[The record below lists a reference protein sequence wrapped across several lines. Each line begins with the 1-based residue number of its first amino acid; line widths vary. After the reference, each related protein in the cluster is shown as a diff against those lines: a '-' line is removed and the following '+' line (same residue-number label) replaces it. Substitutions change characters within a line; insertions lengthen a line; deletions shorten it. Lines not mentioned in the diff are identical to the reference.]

1 MTPVRLEPAAPRFRV
16 KHSSTKPLRSLMPIN
31 KTNESV
37 ILTSKAQRNL
47 GKYTVSPGHSLL
59 THRRNAVDR
68 DSDKN
73 EDL

>member
-1 MTPVRLEPAAPRFRV
+1 MYL
-16 KHSSTKPLRSLMPIN
+16 KSMPIN

-37 ILTSKAQRNL
+37 ILTSITQRSL

-59 THRRNAVDR
+59 AHHRNEVDR

-73 EDL
+73 EGMPVTSRACILNILTEHML